1 MQGSRSC
8 TSDTGIY
15 YSLWY
20 VINSH
25 ARDSAGMIADQG
37 SSVVLQLPNYM
48 SLLHSNRCLV
58 EHATSERV
66 INQNDLAFE
75 AMTLQVRERK
85 PVSSDENLIL
95 LIKSFLTYRASL
107 GVIDL
112 VNTLR
117 NTPTEV
123 LGTSPVQRLAQKV
136 SLSKNSGP
144 TRNINR
150 YPLYSQVEQSE

>member
-1 MQGSRSC
+1 MQGSRSR

-37 SSVVLQLPNYM
+37 SSVVLQFPNYM
-48 SLLHSNRCLV
+48 SLLHYNRCLV

-95 LIKSFLTYRASL
+95 LIKSFLT
-107 GVIDL
+107 
-112 VNTLR
+112 
-117 NTPTEV
+117 
-123 LGTSPVQRLAQKV
+123 
-136 SLSKNSGP
+136 
-144 TRNINR
+144 
-150 YPLYSQVEQSE
+150 